1 MKSSSIKDTTKLRE
15 IMYDINYFQIKMLQ
29 NLR

>member
-1 MKSSSIKDTTKLRE
+1 MKNSSIKDTTEYK
-15 IMYDINYFQIKMLQ
+15 IKMYNINYFQIKMLQ

>member
-1 MKSSSIKDTTKLRE
+1 MKNGSIKDTTESRKR
-15 IMYDINYFQIKMLQ
+15 MYNINYFQIKMLQ

>member
-1 MKSSSIKDTTKLRE
+1 MKNGSIKDPTELRKR
-15 IMYDINYFQIKMLQ
+15 MYNINYFQIKMLQ